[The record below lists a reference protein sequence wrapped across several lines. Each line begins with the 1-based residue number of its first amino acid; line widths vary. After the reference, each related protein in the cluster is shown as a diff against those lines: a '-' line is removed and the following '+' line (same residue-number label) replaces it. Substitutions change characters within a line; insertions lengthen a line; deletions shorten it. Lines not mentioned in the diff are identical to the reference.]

1 MSNDNRLEL
10 VNVFRENLINK
21 VSSSVADLVTDEL
34 IKALSDFSV
43 IKECRELVTYD
54 DIDYRILKRY
64 CACLTIDGKS
74 EKTIEQYYR
83 TMTKLFEA
91 IQKHFTN
98 MNVYDIRLFLAYEK
112 ERGVSNRTLEN
123 TRCHIS
129 AFFQWLTQEELID
142 KNPCLVIKPIRYIDK
157 VKKPFSSVEI
167 DALRNACKNSKER
180 AIMELLLSSGI
191 RVSELTQMNVEDID
205 FDTLTVHVKHGK
217 GSKERITYIND
228 IAKLYLKKY
237 LSERK
242 VDGEGLF
249 YNKKS
254 NRLNNGGVR
263 HILNVVAERAG
274 VENVHP
280 HRFRRTFA
288 TGLASRGMKIQ
299 DVKVLLGHTNV
310 NTTMEY
316 VCLDE
321 EKTHISYR
329 QYII

>member
-1 MSNDNRLEL
+1 MSKDNRIEL
-10 VNVFRENLINK
+10 LNVFRENLINK
-21 VSSSVADLVTDEL
+21 VSSSVAELVIDEL

-43 IKECRELVTYD
+43 IKECRELTTYD
-54 DIDYRILKRY
+54 DVDYRILKRY

-83 TMTKLFEA
+83 TISKLFQT
-91 IQKHFTN
+91 IQKHFAS
-98 MNVYDIRLFLAYEK
+98 MDVYDIRLFLAYEK
-112 ERGVSNRTLEN
+112 ERGVSNHTLEN
-123 TRCHIS
+123 TRCHLS

-142 KNPCLVIKPIRYIDK
+142 KNPCLIIKPIKYVDK
-157 VKKPFSSVEI
+157 IKKPFSSIEI

-191 RVSELTQMNVEDID
+191 RVSELTQMNVEDIN
-205 FDTLTVHVKHGK
+205 FDTLTVHVKYGK
-217 GSKERITYIND
+217 GGKERVTYINE

-249 YNKKS
+249 YNKKF

-263 HILNVVAERAG
+263 HILNVLGERAK

-288 TGLASRGMKIQ
+288 TGLASRGMSIQ
-299 DVKVLLGHTNV
+299 DVGVLLGHSNIS
-310 NTTMEY
+310 TTMEY
-316 VCLDE
+316 VCLNE

>member
-1 MSNDNRLEL
+1 MSIDSRIEL
-10 VNVFRENLINK
+10 INNFREKLINK

-34 IKALSDFSV
+34 IKVLSDFDV
-43 IKECRELVTYD
+43 TKECRELVTYD

-83 TMTKLFEA
+83 TIIKLFEA
-91 IQKHFTN
+91 IQKHFTD

-112 ERGVSNRTLEN
+112 ERGISNRTLEN
-123 TRCHIS
+123 VRANLS
-129 AFFQWLTQEELID
+129 AFFQWLSQEELID
-142 KNPCLVIKPIRYIDK
+142 KNPCINIKPIKYVDK

-167 DALRNACKNSKER
+167 DALRNACRNNKER

-191 RVSELTQMNVEDID
+191 RVSELTQMNVEDIN

-217 GSKERITYIND
+217 GAKERVTYINE

-237 LSERK
+237 LNERK

-263 HILNVVAERAG
+263 HILNVLGERAE

-288 TGLASRGMKIQ
+288 TGLASRGMNIQ
-299 DVKVLLGHTNV
+299 DVKTLLGHTNI

-316 VCLDE
+316 VCFDE
-321 EKTHISYR
+321 EKTHISYM

>member
-1 MSNDNRLEL
+1 MSLDNRLEL
-10 VNVFRENLINK
+10 INNFREKLINK

-34 IKALSDFSV
+34 IKVLSDFDV
-43 IKECRELVTYD
+43 TKECRELVTYD

-74 EKTIEQYYR
+74 EKTIEHYYR
-83 TMTKLFEA
+83 TIIKLFEA
-91 IQKHFTN
+91 IQKHFTD

-112 ERGVSNRTLEN
+112 ERGISNRTLEN
-123 TRCHIS
+123 VRANLS
-129 AFFQWLTQEELID
+129 AFFQWLSQEELID
-142 KNPCLVIKPIRYIDK
+142 KNPCINIKPIKYVDK

-167 DALRNACKNSKER
+167 DALRNACRNNKER

-191 RVSELTQMNVEDID
+191 RVSELTQMNVEDIN

-217 GSKERITYIND
+217 GAKERVTYINE

-237 LSERK
+237 LNERK

-263 HILNVVAERAG
+263 HILNVLGERAE

-288 TGLASRGMKIQ
+288 TGLASRGMNIQ
-299 DVKVLLGHTNV
+299 DVKTLLGHTNI

-316 VCLDE
+316 VWFDE
-321 EKTHISYR
+321 EKTHISYM

>member
-1 MSNDNRLEL
+1 MSKDNRIEL
-10 VNVFRENLINK
+10 LNVFRENLINK

-43 IKECRELVTYD
+43 IKECRELTTYD
-54 DIDYRILKRY
+54 DVDYRILKRY

-83 TMTKLFEA
+83 TISKLFQT
-91 IQKHFTN
+91 IQKHFAS
-98 MNVYDIRLFLAYEK
+98 MDVYDIRLFLAYEK
-112 ERGVSNRTLEN
+112 ERGVSNHTLEN
-123 TRCHIS
+123 TRCHLS

-142 KNPCLVIKPIRYIDK
+142 KNPCFTIKPIKYVDK
-157 VKKPFSSVEI
+157 VKKPFSPIEI

-191 RVSELTQMNVEDID
+191 RVSELTQMNVEDVD
-205 FDTLTVHVKHGK
+205 FDTLTVYVKHGK
-217 GSKERITYIND
+217 GSKERVTYIND

-254 NRLNNGGVR
+254 DRLNSGGVR
-263 HILNVVAERAG
+263 HILNVLGERAN

-299 DVKVLLGHTNV
+299 DVKVLLGHSKID
-310 NTTMEY
+310 TTMKY
-316 VCLDE
+316 VYLDE
-321 EKTHISYR
+321 ERTHISYR
-329 QYII
+329 QYIV